1 MVAPRTEDEHAG
13 RMTVQETVRQPRP
26 VLVGALLLGAA
37 VAVTLGV
44 YGRVHTPNYAHLSA
58 FGFSSAGTFKAWLGS
73 VVVVLAF
80 VQLAG
85 ALWMYGRLPGAGP
98 APSWVGPAHR
108 VTGSLAFVLSLP
120 IAAYCLYGLGFSPDP
135 FRLRTFVHSVAGCLF
150 YGAFAAKVVLVH
162 GKRLPG
168 WALPVAGGLLF
179 TALVTLWLTGALWF
193 FQVEG
198 VHT

>member
-1 MVAPRTEDEHAG
+1 
-13 RMTVQETVRQPRP
+13 MTVQETVRERRP
-26 VLVGALLLGAA
+26 VLVGALLLGAG
-37 VAVTLGV
+37 VAIALGV
-44 YGRVHTPNYAHLSA
+44 YGRVHTPDYSQLSA
-58 FGFSSAGTFKAWLGS
+58 FGFSSAGAFKAWTAS
-73 VVVVLAF
+73 VVMVLAL

-108 VTGSLAFVLSLP
+108 ATGSLAFVLSLP
-120 IAAYCLYGLGFSPDP
+120 VAAYCLYGLGFAPSPFK
-135 FRLRTFVHSVAGCLF
+135 FRVFVHSVAGCVF
-150 YGAFAAKVVLVH
+150 YGAFAAKVLLVH
-162 GKRLPG
+162 AKRLPG

-179 TALVTLWLTGALWF
+179 TTIVLLWLTGAVWF